1 MMTREVLLLAVLLF
15 QPLWVS
21 PQTYAPLVTMRVTT
35 PDGTT
40 QDISARESSVAK
52 LTLKD
57 GSALQRRSRRS
68 ASDQNERSFLNHGGV
83 ETCYR

>member
-1 MMTREVLLLAVLLF
+1 MMTREVLLLAVLLV

-21 PQTYAPLVTMRVTT
+21 AQTYAPLVTIRVTT

-57 GSALQRRSRRS
+57 GSVYEFRSTIH
-68 ASDQNERSFLNHGGV
+68 EH
-83 ETCYR
+83 